1 MLSDRIDSSQRPR
14 PKFDWFIPIDGD
26 GKHIG
31 TDKAEIPPTF
41 EYLKE
46 VALTAEENGFY
57 SLLIPTRFSNGL
69 FDENAPLAET
79 WTTVAAL
86 ASVTEKIR
94 FLVAIRP
101 GFISVGLFAQMA
113 ATLDQISNGRLD
125 LNIVPGGIDG
135 DMERLGEKAS
145 HDTRYERASEF
156 IAACQ
161 KLWDKPVA
169 TNFAGEFVSLNG
181 AVCSPG
187 PKGNP
192 SFYLGGASES
202 ALNLSADKADTY
214 LAWILPKEV
223 LAPHLNKVSK
233 KYIDKGR
240 SPKFGLRTHIIVRQ
254 SEREAWETAEE
265 LLSEASD
272 GVLKQRG
279 TSSKNTVMVGRKSQ
293 TQKFEDNK
301 MSTHLWNGIS
311 NVRVNCGTAIVGNVD
326 QVSEELL
333 SYWKL
338 GIDEFILS
346 GFPHVEECN
355 TISDQLLPVL
365 TEKIEEKLQI

>member
-1 MLSDRIDSSQRPR
+1 MSDKTNFKHRPR

-26 GKHIG
+26 GTHIG

-135 DMERLGEKAS
+135 DMERLGEQAN
-145 HDTRYERASEF
+145 HDTRDERASEF

-161 KLWDKPVA
+161 KLWDKPEA
-169 TNFAGEFVSLNG
+169 INFEGEFVNLNS

-187 PKGNP
+187 PKGHP

-214 LAWILPKEV
+214 LAWILPREI
-223 LAPHLNKVSK
+223 LGPHLDRVGK
-233 KYIDKGR
+233 KYMDKGR
-240 SPKFGLRTHIIVRQ
+240 SPKFGLRTHIIVRP
-254 SEREAWETAEE
+254 SEKEAWEAAEE
-265 LLSEASD
+265 LLSKASD

-279 TSSKNTVMVGRKSQ
+279 TSSANTAMVGRRSQ
-293 TQKFEDNK
+293 TQKYENDK
-301 MSTHLWNGIS
+301 MSNHLWNGIS
-311 NVRVNCGTAIVGNVD
+311 NVRVNCGTAIVGNAD

-355 TISDQLLPVL
+355 TVSEQLLPVL
-365 TEKIEEKLQI
+365 TEKIEENLQV